1 MPSLTNY
8 GQQLGLYDDNRT
20 FLAGPLAGS
29 TSGAGGIANL
39 AAGLHLFVDGTAV
52 FDKDASVLNLVP
64 PVDAGYT
71 NGTVPIALT
80 KGASWVNPSAASGDT
95 QIVLNNQTFTATG
108 NPIND
113 VGGAFIQDSDTNII
127 AWWERSTPITLA
139 ASDSI
144 TADQLTIRIV

>member
-20 FLAGPLAGS
+20 FLAGPPAGA

-39 AAGLHLFVDGTAV
+39 VTTVGLYAQTGAVLDKAFGT
-52 FDKDASVLNLVP
+52 LNLP
-64 PVDAGYT
+64 APGGGGYT
-71 NGTVPIALT
+71 AITGLT
-80 KGASWVNPSAASGDT
+80 KGASWVSPSAGSGDT
-95 QIVLNNQTFTATG
+95 QIVLNNQTFTAVG

-113 VGGAFIQDSDTNII
+113 VGGSFIADTDGNVV
-127 AWWERSTPITLA
+127 AYWERSSPITLA

>member
-29 TSGAGGIANL
+29 TSGAGGMANL
-39 AAGLHLFVDGTAV
+39 VTDLELYAQTASV
-52 FDKDASVLNLVP
+52 LDKDASVLNLP
-64 PVDAGYT
+64 APGGGGYT
-71 NGTVPIALT
+71 AFTSLT
-80 KGASWVNPSAASGDT
+80 KGSSWVNPSAGSGDT
-95 QIVLNNQTFTATG
+95 QIVLNNLTFTATG

-113 VGGAFIQDSDTNII
+113 VGGAFIADTDGNVV
-127 AWWERSTPITLA
+127 AYWERSSPITLA
-139 ASDSI
+139 TSDSI